1 MTWILLKSPAR
12 SSRGV
17 AKLFGIVFQ
26 FAFGILFEL
35 RIGDM
40 NILMTKTMNAQVRM
54 IENDEEEEHGDD
66 HCDCDSEADDDDGG
80 YVVKGF
86 RDPDTGKHI
95 PFVKKSGI
103 TGTARYVT
111 VNLHQG
117 CEPSRRDD
125 LGSIGYVLLYF
136 LRGKLPWQGINH
148 RDKKKRKK
156 RIGKRKAA
164 TSHQDLCKSF
174 PKEFVQYL
182 EYCDSLGFKDKPD
195 YDHLRSLFR
204 KAASRHQ
211 LDFDWQFDWLTP
223 RQKRKRAP
231 VSGSP
236 SGKVESSTYESYES
250 YEDSYSSS
258 RSGAR
263 PESDRGHKKRRL
275 ARLGLLKDAAAR
287 RWFIE
292 SGDLK
297 PQEKDGVGV
306 LTMNSPPVNSLG
318 TSLVTSFKRFVLQ
331 EFPKL
336 VQDPKVKAIVI
347 TGNGSM
353 FSGGAEIT
361 ELLEAEMRNIRCE
374 NEYRRQDAEDVSL
387 SLFAER
393 RCGETVAIVEAI
405 RFAMMVAMGEVGSCR
420 KISFCPEGVLEGC
433 FLAKDTIDA
442 SPKTVVAALNGPA
455 LGGGC
460 EVSLACHYRVAAPKA
475 SVGFPEV
482 NLGLLPGAQGTQRLP
497 RVAALPVA
505 LPMILQGRPM
515 NAARLSPRED
525 QACTRKLAF
534 EADAAKKNGIIDVV
548 AKGDATWRHARRGS
562 SRNHKGNGV
571 STTQAASS
579 GLASEVVDEAAE
591 FALTHPP
598 APISKREVPK
608 TNRFMVAA
616 GGLEQALNTAFNAQ
630 PLMVAPGG
638 IIKCFEAACS
648 GKSFREGVAVEME
661 EFTKLVFSVQSA
673 ALRHLFLAERMAQK
687 VPGVNEKPAPL
698 KKIGILGAG
707 LMGGGIAMCFVQ
719 KGVPVV
725 LKDAKQE
732 WLDDGM
738 KKIQGLWGGQA
749 KRGRLS
755 QDKYKQYM
763 SLLKPT
769 LDYADFKDVDM
780 VIEAVPE
787 IMDLKK
793 EVFLDIERNTKPD
806 ALICTNTSGLNID
819 DIAAVLKDP
828 SRVMGTHFFSP
839 ANVMQLLENVRT
851 SKSSTKTLATGMA
864 MGKLISKKAI
874 MVGNCDGFVGNRM
887 IAPYAGEAK
896 MVLEEGASIEQVD
909 AAAQKFGSMAMG
921 PMALGDL
928 VGLELFWKQ
937 RKAAGDMKKQTK
949 TYYGPYE
956 LTAFGQQAAYS
967 DKVRKAKGMTPRA
980 VSDEEICERLFFSM
994 INEGFKILEEGY
1006 VARSSDIDLAYIY
1019 GYGFPPAKGG
1029 PMFYAENYAGFK
1041 KILERVKYYNEQ
1053 ERFAKNSNYLPIDYF
1068 EPSKLLEA
1076 CAAKE
1081 GTKVFPGQTLID
1093 VVLADFRKKSSDGVG
1108 VLTMNS
1114 PPVNSLGTSL
1124 VTSFKRFVLF
1134 WGSGK
1139 GRSSRNSSKIQRL
1152 GWGLQ
1157 GMMDLPPQIQM
1168 RGKSDRDY
1176 RQRLDVLGRF
1186 AMMVAMGEAEMRK
1199 NNPVAALSEMMDTI
1213 DASPKTVVAALNG
1226 PALGGGCE
1234 VSLACHYRV
1243 AAPKASVGF
1252 PEVNLGLLPG
1262 AQGTQR
1268 LPRVAALPVALPMI
1282 LQGRPMNA
1290 DAAKKNGI
1298 IDVVAK
1304 GDVVD
1309 EAAEFALT
1317 HPPAPISK
1325 REVPKT
1331 NRFMV
1336 AAGGLEQALNT
1347 AFNAQPLMVAPGG
1360 IIKCFE
1366 AACSGKSFREGV
1378 AVEMEE
1384 FTKLVFSVQSAA
1396 LRHLFLAERMAQKVP
1411 GVNEKPAP
1419 LKKIGILGA
1428 GLMGGGIAMCFVQKG
1443 VPVVLKDAKQEWL
1456 DDGMKKIQ
1464 GLWGGQ
1470 AKRGRLSQDKYKQY
1484 MSLLKPT
1491 LDYADFK
1498 DVDMVIEAVPE
1509 IMDLKK
1515 EVFLD
1520 IERNTKPDALIC
1532 TNTSGLNI
1540 DDIAAVLKDPSRVMG
1555 THFFSPA
1562 NVMQLLENV
1571 RTSKSST
1578 KTLATGMAMGKLIS
1592 KKAIM
1597 VGNCD
1602 GFVGNRM
1609 LAPYAGEAKMVLEE
1623 GASIEQ
1629 VDAAAQKFGSMAMGP
1644 MALGDLVGLELF
1656 WKQRK
1661 AAGDMKKQTKTYYGP
1676 YELTDWLC
1684 EQGRFGLKTPDP
1696 KIKANG
1702 RGVFIH
1708 RGRSKEVDPE
1718 VVAKLDE
1725 VRKAKGMTPRAVS
1738 DEEICER
1745 LFFSMINEGF
1755 KILEEGYVARSS
1767 DIDLAYI
1774 YGYGFPPAKGGPM
1787 FYAENYAGFKK
1798 ILERVKYYNEQA
1810 KVRGS
1815 VSSSRLVSVLLLLR
1829 RLRLLAAAADAAAA
1843 AAAIAAAVKVKP
1855 ADKDRQ
1861 FNPSAQLALICEERF
1876 TKNSNYLPIDYFE
1889 PSKLLEACAAKEGTK
1904 AGLPSLERAS
1914 PGLACQVFPGQTL
1927 IDVVLADFRKK
1938 SSAPGPFA
1946 KL

>member
-1 MTWILLKSPAR
+1 MSASIA
-12 SSRGV
+12 
-17 AKLFGIVFQ
+17 
-26 FAFGILFEL
+26 
-35 RIGDM
+35 
-40 NILMTKTMNAQVRM
+40 VR
-54 IENDEEEEHGDD
+54 
-66 HCDCDSEADDDDGG
+66 
-80 YVVKGF
+80 
-86 RDPDTGKHI
+86 P
-95 PFVKKSGI
+95 
-103 TGTARYVT
+103 
-111 VNLHQG
+111 
-117 CEPSRRDD
+117 
-125 LGSIGYVLLYF
+125 
-136 LRGKLPWQGINH
+136 
-148 RDKKKRKK
+148 
-156 RIGKRKAA
+156 
-164 TSHQDLCKSF
+164 
-174 PKEFVQYL
+174 
-182 EYCDSLGFKDKPD
+182 
-195 YDHLRSLFR
+195 
-204 KAASRHQ
+204 
-211 LDFDWQFDWLTP
+211 
-223 RQKRKRAP
+223 
-231 VSGSP
+231 
-236 SGKVESSTYESYES
+236 
-250 YEDSYSSS
+250 
-258 RSGAR
+258 
-263 PESDRGHKKRRL
+263 
-275 ARLGLLKDAAAR
+275 
-287 RWFIE
+287 
-292 SGDLK
+292 
-297 PQEKDGVGV
+297 DGVGV

-318 TSLVTSFKRFVLQ
+318 TSLVTSFKQ

-347 TGNGSM
+347 TGSGSM

-361 ELLEAEMRNIRCE
+361 E
-374 NEYRRQDAEDVSL
+374 
-387 SLFAER
+387 
-393 RCGETVAIVEAI
+393 
-405 RFAMMVAMGEVGSCR
+405 
-420 KISFCPEGVLEGC
+420 
-433 FLAKDTIDA
+433 
-442 SPKTVVAALNGPA
+442 
-455 LGGGC
+455 
-460 EVSLACHYRVAAPKA
+460 
-475 SVGFPEV
+475 
-482 NLGLLPGAQGTQRLP
+482 
-497 RVAALPVA
+497 
-505 LPMILQGRPM
+505 
-515 NAARLSPRED
+515 
-525 QACTRKLAF
+525 
-534 EADAAKKNGIIDVV
+534 
-548 AKGDATWRHARRGS
+548 
-562 SRNHKGNGV
+562 
-571 STTQAASS
+571 
-579 GLASEVVDEAAE
+579 
-591 FALTHPP
+591 
-598 APISKREVPK
+598 
-608 TNRFMVAA
+608 
-616 GGLEQALNTAFNAQ
+616 
-630 PLMVAPGG
+630 
-638 IIKCFEAACS
+638 
-648 GKSFREGVAVEME
+648 
-661 EFTKLVFSVQSA
+661 
-673 ALRHLFLAERMAQK
+673 
-687 VPGVNEKPAPL
+687 
-698 KKIGILGAG
+698 
-707 LMGGGIAMCFVQ
+707 
-719 KGVPVV
+719 
-725 LKDAKQE
+725 
-732 WLDDGM
+732 
-738 KKIQGLWGGQA
+738 
-749 KRGRLS
+749 
-755 QDKYKQYM
+755 
-763 SLLKPT
+763 
-769 LDYADFKDVDM
+769 
-780 VIEAVPE
+780 
-787 IMDLKK
+787 
-793 EVFLDIERNTKPD
+793 
-806 ALICTNTSGLNID
+806 
-819 DIAAVLKDP
+819 
-828 SRVMGTHFFSP
+828 
-839 ANVMQLLENVRT
+839 
-851 SKSSTKTLATGMA
+851 
-864 MGKLISKKAI
+864 
-874 MVGNCDGFVGNRM
+874 
-887 IAPYAGEAK
+887 
-896 MVLEEGASIEQVD
+896 
-909 AAAQKFGSMAMG
+909 
-921 PMALGDL
+921 
-928 VGLELFWKQ
+928 
-937 RKAAGDMKKQTK
+937 
-949 TYYGPYE
+949 
-956 LTAFGQQAAYS
+956 
-967 DKVRKAKGMTPRA
+967 
-980 VSDEEICERLFFSM
+980 
-994 INEGFKILEEGY
+994 
-1006 VARSSDIDLAYIY
+1006 
-1019 GYGFPPAKGG
+1019 
-1029 PMFYAENYAGFK
+1029 
-1041 KILERVKYYNEQ
+1041 
-1053 ERFAKNSNYLPIDYF
+1053 
-1068 EPSKLLEA
+1068 
-1076 CAAKE
+1076 
-1081 GTKVFPGQTLID
+1081 
-1093 VVLADFRKKSSDGVG
+1093 
-1108 VLTMNS
+1108 
-1114 PPVNSLGTSL
+1114 
-1124 VTSFKRFVLF
+1124 
-1134 WGSGK
+1134 
-1139 GRSSRNSSKIQRL
+1139 
-1152 GWGLQ
+1152 
-1157 GMMDLPPQIQM
+1157 
-1168 RGKSDRDY
+1168 
-1176 RQRLDVLGRF
+1176 F

-1290 DAAKKNGI
+1290 EAAKKNGI

-1629 VDAAAQKFGSMAMGP
+1629 VDAAAQKFGMAMGP

-1810 KVRGS
+1810 K
-1815 VSSSRLVSVLLLLR
+1815 
-1829 RLRLLAAAADAAAA
+1829 
-1843 AAAIAAAVKVKP
+1843 
-1855 ADKDRQ
+1855 
-1861 FNPSAQLALICEERF
+1861 ERF

-1904 AGLPSLERAS
+1904 
-1914 PGLACQVFPGQTL
+1914 VFPGQTL